1 MKDPIARFSMTNLLC
16 LWPALILMA
25 CFPGCSRPDLD
36 RDETPSEGAVEQ
48 ELIRM
53 ENDWLQAFFK
63 NDGAFADRFLADDYL
78 GTDEHGD
85 LRDKAQEIA
94 EIKAGA
100 HLSTSGVLD
109 NVKIRVYGDAAV
121 ATGRRIMKGL
131 FQGKEY
137 RSPYLWTD
145 IFIKRGGRW
154 QCVASHVS
162 KAAGKIAPSAA
173 IR

>member
-1 MKDPIARFSMTNLLC
+1 MKRLTLAVSLTVIALAVAAQA
-16 LWPALILMA
+16 PATA
-25 CFPGCSRPDLD
+25 QTQAGS
-36 RDETPSEGAVEQ
+36 DEQALVK
-48 ELIRM
+48 M

-63 NDGAFADRFLADDYL
+63 NDDAFADRFLADDYM
-78 GTDEHGD
+78 GTDEHGAVKN
-85 LRDKAQEIA
+85 KAQEIA

-109 NVKIRVYGDAAV
+109 NIRVRVYGDAAV
-121 ATGRRIMKGL
+121 VTGRRIMKGL

-162 KAAGKIAPSAA
+162 KAAGKTPPSAA